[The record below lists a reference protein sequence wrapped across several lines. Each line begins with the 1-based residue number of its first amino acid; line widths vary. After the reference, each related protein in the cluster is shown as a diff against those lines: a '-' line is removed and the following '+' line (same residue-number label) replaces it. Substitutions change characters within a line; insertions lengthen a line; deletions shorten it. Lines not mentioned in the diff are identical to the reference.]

1 MASNNGIKWIA
12 VEGDAEVDH
21 EEIRFDPA
29 RSWLP
34 QAQAG
39 GAPAPE
45 TPAYTP
51 VPSCTLAS
59 SKYFQRGRISFE
71 VELGDEKCRCQ
82 IVLNFRLQT
91 YIVVGLNVL
100 AASRAWRNI
109 QRPLKRSRTFGK
121 LADSVSHFQ
130 NRFVL
135 AVDPFFD
142 ASVVLASVTDVGVG

>member
-91 YIVVGLNVL
+91 YIVVGLNVPRSESRL
-100 AASRAWRNI
+100 AQHPAPSQKISNFW
-109 QRPLKRSRTFGK
+109 LV
-121 LADSVSHFQ
+121 ADSVSHFQ
-130 NRFVL
+130 NGL
-135 AVDPFFD
+135 Y
-142 ASVVLASVTDVGVG
+142 